1 LSWSLAR
8 PSRACWFPR
17 RDVAIVAFP
26 PTHGYSALAR
36 RLTACRVS
44 LWSLPGSP
52 DLSLARPTPGLLA
65 SPTRSPS
72 SFGQLT
78 VVVGHRPPSLLVCSS
93 TLEAGCISGC
103 LSTCSCNPGLS
114 GGTFYSITFLL
125 SFSFRLAAELS
136 GTKRPSGVCCT
147 TPKGFATF
155 QVTSGPKPSVL

>member
-93 TLEAGCISGC
+93 TLVRV
-103 LSTCSCNPGLS
+103 LSVHLLFPHRVNP
-114 GGTFYSITFLL
+114 
-125 SFSFRLAAELS
+125 
-136 GTKRPSGVCCT
+136 KRERNCGR
-147 TPKGFATF
+147 
-155 QVTSGPKPSVL
+155 PKPDRFPMLSLRLRVLHPSTRHIDSLLGPCCKTGQSISHDQYPPG